1 LIIIIGTDLLDLI
14 IELKHLQEKEEE
26 RRNIGRQADYQHV
39 SVSKKSL
46 TVFGFPYFKDIQ
58 LYQPPANEDTL
69 RKRANG
75 EPDVWLDRQRV
86 WRREEQTEL
95 RSAVKKDAL
104 RARLRK
110 IREEKEDVNRDLHQ
124 LGLRDGEREE
134 LELRLAQIEAVEQ
147 DITNTPDHKLFEDRG
162 QDFDW
167 VKISFKDLETKVHS
181 AKVRNDV
188 MCVEQEREYG
198 VFRIR
203 FDAS

>member
-1 LIIIIGTDLLDLI
+1 M
-14 IELKHLQEKEEE
+14 
-26 RRNIGRQADYQHV
+26 RQADTQHV

-46 TVFGFPYFKDIQ
+46 SVFGFPYFKDLQ

-86 WRREEQTEL
+86 WRRDEQAEL

-110 IREEKEDVNRDLHQ
+110 IREEKEEVDRDLHL
-124 LGLRDGEREE
+124 LGLRDEEREE
-134 LELRLAQIEAVEQ
+134 LEMRLAQLEAVEQ
-147 DITNTPDHKLFEDRG
+147 DITSTPDHKLFEDRQ

-167 VKISFKDLETKVHS
+167 VKISFKDLSTAVHS
-181 AKVRNDV
+181 AKVRDSSDQCFGPGSGIWN
-188 MCVEQEREYG
+188 RFFSG
-198 VFRIR
+198 SRIPTP
-203 FDAS
+203 